1 MGREPPRARGSTP
14 PGGGSTTPATTV
26 TALPDLSA
34 LRWAAMS
41 RKRAPRPTSRRS
53 WLAAVTQGGLLG
65 MLWKAEAEAAYA
77 LYRLQ
82 AVQEVA
88 WLGSTLQARLSRP
101 DCTVAVAD
109 CGEGETPTFSCSLCP
124 ANAQP
129 CRHVAAALF
138 RWIEIR
144 TTMRRKGPGTM
155 WRRWSRQP
163 FLSLETDQT
172 ERQDLSHLEP
182 GVLLSSL
189 AFQLSLSRDHGST
202 ARLVGDEVE
211 IRLTLP
217 SGEERIVAFHAS
229 LLPPILPA
237 LRTVPGL
244 SLGGELKELE
254 LSELRFRPALRGDWR
269 EDGIHLDP
277 GYLLPGGE
285 FVPLEKVE
293 DRMWG
298 GWVRVGHRL
307 CRLLDPPTS
316 LVPYF
321 ESGSRVLRGKEAL
334 SFLTL
339 DHPTLSQQPWYL
351 PRGIL
356 ARFTRPVTPDLAEIV
371 LSEDSRGRVR
381 LTAEWRVGEARIP
394 WAEVL
399 KLRTQGFIRVGEAIV
414 RAPDLGIFEA
424 AGFRLPRRGAGRGM
438 TGDRLA
444 ALRIAADAQVPVRSP
459 APSLAAL
466 LDALLAPLP
475 SDPPEPPGLNSRL
488 RPYQRTG
495 VAWLLRLQRLGLGG
509 LLADDMGLGK
519 THQAMGLLCTLHGEN
534 PDLRALVICPRG
546 VLGHWE
552 NLLRTY
558 APVLPVHVF
567 HGTQRNSVSAS
578 ESAGVL
584 LTTYETALRSIQPLS
599 AAPWNVVIFDEAQK
613 VKNPRT
619 KAARAMRSI
628 DAAFKLALTGT
639 PVENRLLELW
649 SVVDLVLPGY
659 LGSERAFRLAHR
671 APSAG
676 QLELLRRRVGL
687 ITLRRVKEQVLDD
700 LPGKMETV
708 LPCEL
713 TPRQAELYAAIA
725 AEQLPPI
732 RESLH
737 AAGDAIPYM
746 HIFALLTRLK
756 QVCDHPA
763 LLTGGSPSPE
773 HSGKLQVLD
782 ELLDEPLAS
791 NQQVVVFSHFVEM
804 LKLLMRH
811 LERRGV
817 PSLLLTGQ
825 TRDRERVVRRFNSS
839 QHEPV
844 LLASLLA
851 GGVGIDL
858 TAASVVIHYDRWWN
872 PAKENQAT
880 DRVHRI
886 GQRRFVQVYKLLTRN
901 TIEERIDRL
910 IRDKSELAEQVVASS
925 ESILRALT
933 RAELAELLGIPP
945 GSPPPREEPTP

>member
-1 MGREPPRARGSTP
+1 
-14 PGGGSTTPATTV
+14 
-26 TALPDLSA
+26 
-34 LRWAAMS
+34 
-41 RKRAPRPTSRRS
+41 
-53 WLAAVTQGGLLG
+53 
-65 MLWKAEAEAAYA
+65 MLWKAEAEAAYI
-77 LYRLQ
+77 LYRQQ

-88 WLGSTLQARLSRP
+88 WLGPTLQARLSP
-101 DCTVAVAD
+101 PHCTVSIADCT
-109 CGEGETPTFSCSLCP
+109 ETETPTFSCSLCP
-124 ANAQP
+124 AEVQP

-163 FLSLETDQT
+163 FLSLETEQAQ
-172 ERQDLSHLEP
+172 RQDLSHLEP
-182 GVLLSSL
+182 EVLLSSL
-189 AFQLSLSRDHGST
+189 AFQLSLSRDRRST
-202 ARLVGDEVE
+202 ARLAGHEVE

-217 SGEERIVAFHAS
+217 SGDERIVTFHAS

-237 LRTVPGL
+237 LRSVPGL
-244 SLGGELKELE
+244 SLRGDLKDLE
-254 LSELRFRPALRGDWR
+254 LSELRFRPTLHGDWR
-269 EDGIHLDP
+269 EDGIHLVP
-277 GYLLPGGE
+277 GYVLPGGD
-285 FVPLEKVE
+285 FIPLEKVAG
-293 DRMWG
+293 RRWG
-298 GWVRVGHRL
+298 RWVRVGHRL
-307 CRLLDPPTS
+307 CRLLDPPTT

-321 ESGSRVLRGKEAL
+321 ESGTRVLRGKEAL
-334 SFLTL
+334 SFLIL

-351 PRGIL
+351 PQGVL
-356 ARFTRPVTPDLAEIV
+356 ARFSHPVTPTLAEIV
-371 LSEDSRGRVR
+371 LSEDSHGRVR
-381 LTAEWRVGEARIP
+381 LTAEWTVGENRIG
-394 WAEVL
+394 WADYL
-399 KLRTQGFIRVGEAIV
+399 KTRSQGFTRVGEAIV
-414 RAPDLGIFEA
+414 RIPDLGIFEA
-424 AGFRLPRRGAGRGM
+424 AGFRLPKRGAGRGM

-444 ALRIAADAQVPVRSP
+444 ALRLAADAQVPVRSS
-459 APSLAAL
+459 APSLSTL
-466 LDALLAPLP
+466 LEAVLEPLP
-475 SDPPEPPGLNSRL
+475 GDPPQPPGLRSRL

-519 THQAMGLLCTLHGEN
+519 THQTMGLLCTLHRDN
-534 PDLRALVICPRG
+534 PSLRALVVCPRG

-558 APVLPVHVF
+558 APGLPVHVF
-567 HGTQRNSVSAS
+567 HGTHRNSLSPAA
-578 ESAGVL
+578 SAGVV
-584 LTTYETALRSIQPLS
+584 LTTYETALRSIDRLS
-599 AAPWNVVIFDEAQK
+599 NSPWDVAVFDEAQK

-619 KAARAMRSI
+619 KAARAVRSI

-671 APSAG
+671 APG
-676 QLELLRRRVGL
+676 PTQLELLRRRVSL

-708 LPCEL
+708 VPCEL
-713 TPRQAELYAAIA
+713 TPRQAELYTAVA
-725 AEQLPPI
+725 AEQLPAI
-732 RESLH
+732 REALDS
-737 AAGDAIPYM
+737 AGDPVPYM

-763 LLTGGSPSPE
+763 LLTGGSASSE
-773 HSGKLQVLD
+773 RSGKLQVLD
-782 ELLDEPLAS
+782 ELLDEALAS

-804 LKLLMRH
+804 LKLLERH
-811 LERRGV
+811 LSRRSI

-825 TRDRERVVRRFNSS
+825 TRDRERIVRRFNSG

-872 PAKENQAT
+872 PAKEDQAT

-886 GQRRFVQVYKLLTRN
+886 GQRSFVQVYKLLTRN
-901 TIEERIDRL
+901 TIEERIDQI
-910 IRDKSELAEQVVASS
+910 IRDKAGLADQVVASS
-925 ESILRALT
+925 ENVLRSLS
-933 RAELAELLGIPP
+933 RAEIAELLGIH
-945 GSPPPREEPTP
+945 